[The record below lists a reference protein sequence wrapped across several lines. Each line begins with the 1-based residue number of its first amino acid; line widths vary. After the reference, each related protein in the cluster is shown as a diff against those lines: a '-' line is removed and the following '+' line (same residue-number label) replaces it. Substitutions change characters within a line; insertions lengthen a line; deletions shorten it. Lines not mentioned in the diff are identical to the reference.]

1 MKHGTIKNFTK
12 PNIER
17 QTLVISRCCLQR
29 VAKNVP
35 KHCNAR
41 AGRLLLLIYKPIV
54 LCYHRRCRC
63 LVVPCENVYA
73 FSFLNS
79 PLSRDF
85 DHSIMLHHHFPGDF
99 AFSFVFVFHALRID
113 LRFRGCLHGGRKI
126 DIIGLGRSEKAE
138 KRFVC
143 FTCRNFGRGGYQVEK
158 EKNNNCRS

>member
-1 MKHGTIKNFTK
+1 MCQ
-12 PNIER
+12 NIATHV
-17 QTLVISRCCLQR
+17 QGDCFCSFI
-29 VAKNVP
+29 
-35 KHCNAR
+35 
-41 AGRLLLLIYKPIV
+41 KPIV
-54 LCYHRRCRC
+54 LCRYHSRRRC

-85 DHSIMLHHHFPGDF
+85 DHSIMLHHHF

-126 DIIGLGRSEKAE
+126 IGLGRSKKAE

-158 EKNNNCRS
+158 EKKNNCRS